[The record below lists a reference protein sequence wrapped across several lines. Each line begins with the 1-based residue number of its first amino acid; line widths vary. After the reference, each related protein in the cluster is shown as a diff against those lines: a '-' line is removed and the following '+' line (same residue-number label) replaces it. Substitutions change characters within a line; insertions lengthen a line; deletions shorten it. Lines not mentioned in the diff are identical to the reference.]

1 MQVLTLEQFIADRQQ
16 EIEGAT
22 GAFSKILRD
31 LSLGAKLISF
41 HLRRAALSGI
51 LGELGITNVQGE
63 SVQKLDRLSNT
74 LFRQLFAK
82 NPHMAGFASEEDD
95 TFTPL
100 NPEGKYVI
108 VEDPLDGSSNIDV
121 GVPVGTIFSIYR
133 RRTPVGTPCTEA
145 DFLQGGRAQVAAGY
159 ILYGTSTLLF
169 YTTGKG
175 VHGFTL
181 EPAAGDFLLSHP
193 DVKMPEK
200 SSYYSFNDNQFHE
213 WSPALQ
219 TFITTFHQEN
229 RRSAKPQSL
238 RYVGSLVADFHRNL
252 LKGGFFMYPGTVAK
266 PEGKL
271 RLLYEA
277 YPMAWLIEE
286 AGGAATNGVQPILDI
301 PPTKLHQRTALFLGP
316 KTFLEKLAQILSDHV
331 PVEKV

>member
-63 SVQKLDRLSNT
+63 SVQKLDHLSNT

-82 NPHMAGFASEEDD
+82 NPYIAGFASEEDD

-108 VEDPLDGSSNIDV
+108 VVDPLDGSSNIDV
-121 GVPVGTIFSIYR
+121 GVPVGMIFSIYR

-193 DVKMPEK
+193 DVKTPRK
-200 SSYYSFNDNQFHE
+200 KVATTPSTTTSFMNGHPPCKRL
-213 WSPALQ
+213 SPPFTRKIAAALSPSPCGMSVRSWQ
-219 TFITTFHQEN
+219 IFTGTF
-229 RRSAKPQSL
+229 
-238 RYVGSLVADFHRNL
+238 
-252 LKGGFFMYPGTVAK
+252 
-266 PEGKL
+266 
-271 RLLYEA
+271 
-277 YPMAWLIEE
+277 
-286 AGGAATNGVQPILDI
+286 
-301 PPTKLHQRTALFLGP
+301 
-316 KTFLEKLAQILSDHV
+316 
-331 PVEKV
+331 

>member
-1 MQVLTLEQFIADRQQ
+1 MQLVTLEQFIADRQQ
-16 EIEGAT
+16 EMEGAT
-22 GAFSKILRD
+22 GALSKILRD

-51 LGELGITNVQGE
+51 LGELGLTNIQGE
-63 SVQKLDRLSNT
+63 SVQKLDHLANT
-74 LFRQLFAK
+74 LFRHLFAK
-82 NPHMAGFASEEDD
+82 NPHIAGFASEEDD

-100 NPEGKYVI
+100 NPNGKYVI
-108 VEDPLDGSSNIDV
+108 LLDPLDGSSNIDV

-133 RRTPVGTPCTEA
+133 RKTLPGSPCTEA

-159 ILYGTSTLLF
+159 VLYGTSTLLF

-181 EPAAGDFLLSHP
+181 EPAAGDFILSHP
-193 DVKMPEK
+193 DVRMPEK

-213 WSPALQ
+213 WHPALQ
-219 TFITTFHQEN
+219 EFIQTFHQEN
-229 RRSAKPQSL
+229 RQGPKPQSL

-286 AGGAATNGVQPILDI
+286 AGGAATNGIQPILDI
-301 PPTKLHQRTALFLGP
+301 PPTKIHQRTALFLGP
-316 KTFLEKLAQILSDHV
+316 KSFLEKIAQTLSTDV
-331 PVEKV
+331 SVEKV

>member
-1 MQVLTLEQFIADRQQ
+1 MQLITLEQFLSDRQQ

-41 HLRRAALSGI
+41 YLRRAALSNI
-51 LGELGITNVQGE
+51 LGEIGLTNIQGE
-63 SVQKLDRLSNT
+63 SVQKLDHLSNT

-82 NPHMAGFASEEDD
+82 NPHIAGFASEEDD

-108 VEDPLDGSSNIDV
+108 LVDPLDGSSNIDV

-133 RRTPVGTPCTEA
+133 RRTSVGSPCAEI

-181 EPAAGDFLLSHP
+181 EPAAGDFILSHP

-200 SSYYSFNDNQFHE
+200 ASYYSFNDNQLHE
-213 WSPALQ
+213 WHPALQ
-219 TFITTFHQEN
+219 DFIRAFHQEN
-229 RRSAKPQSL
+229 RQSSKPQSL

-301 PPTKLHQRTALFLGP
+301 QPTGLHQRTALFLGP
-316 KTFLEKLAQILSDHV
+316 RHFLEKIAQALQSHV
-331 PVEKV
+331 PVAKV

>member
-1 MQVLTLEQFIADRQQ
+1 MQLITLEQFLSDRQQ

-41 HLRRAALSGI
+41 YLRRAALSNI
-51 LGELGITNVQGE
+51 LGEIGLTNIQGE
-63 SVQKLDRLSNT
+63 SVQKLDHLSNT

-82 NPHMAGFASEEDD
+82 NPHIAGFASEEDD

-108 VEDPLDGSSNIDV
+108 LVDPLDGSSNIDV

-133 RRTPVGTPCTEA
+133 RRTPVGSPCGET

-181 EPAAGDFLLSHP
+181 EPAAGDFILSHP
-193 DVKMPEK
+193 DVKIPEK
-200 SSYYSFNDNQFHE
+200 ASYYSFNDNQLHE
-213 WSPALQ
+213 WHPALQ
-219 TFITTFHQEN
+219 DFIRAFHEEN
-229 RRSAKPQSL
+229 RQSAKPQSL

-286 AGGAATNGVQPILDI
+286 AGGAATDGVQPILDI
-301 PPTKLHQRTALFLGP
+301 QPTRLHQRTALFLGP
-316 KTFLEKLAQILSDHV
+316 RALLEKIAQTLQSYV
-331 PVEKV
+331 PMAKV

>member
-1 MQVLTLEQFIADRQQ
+1 MQLITLEQFLSDRQQ

-41 HLRRAALSGI
+41 YLRRAALSNI
-51 LGELGITNVQGE
+51 LGEIGLTNIQGE
-63 SVQKLDRLSNT
+63 SVQKLDHLSNT

-82 NPHMAGFASEEDD
+82 NPHIAGFASEEDD

-100 NPEGKYVI
+100 SPDGKYVI
-108 VEDPLDGSSNIDV
+108 LLDPLDGSSNIDV

-133 RRTPVGTPCTEA
+133 RRTPVGSPCAET

-181 EPAAGDFLLSHP
+181 EPAAGDFILSHP
-193 DVKMPEK
+193 DIKMPEK
-200 SSYYSFNDNQFHE
+200 SSYYSFNDNQLHE
-213 WSPALQ
+213 WHPALQ
-219 TFITTFHQEN
+219 DFIKAFHQEN
-229 RRSAKPQSL
+229 RQSSKPQSL

-301 PPTKLHQRTALFLGP
+301 QPTGLHQRTALFLGP
-316 KTFLEKLAQILSDHV
+316 RYFLEKIAQAFQSHV
-331 PVEKV
+331 PVAKI

>member
-1 MQVLTLEQFIADRQQ
+1 MQIITLEEFIADRQQ

-22 GAFSKILRD
+22 GALSKILRD

-63 SVQKLDRLSNT
+63 TVQKLDHLSNT

-82 NPHMAGFASEEDD
+82 NPHIAGFASEEDD
-95 TFTPL
+95 TFSSL

-108 VEDPLDGSSNIDV
+108 LVDPLDGSSNIDV

-133 RRTPVGTPCTEA
+133 RRTPVGTFCTEA

-159 ILYGTSTLLF
+159 VLYGTSTLLF

-219 TFITTFHQEN
+219 AFITTFHQDN
-229 RRSAKPQSL
+229 RQSAKPQSL

-286 AGGAATNGVQPILDI
+286 AGGAATNGIQPILDI
-301 PPTKLHQRTALFLGP
+301 PPTRLHQRTALFLGP
-316 KTFLEKLAQILSDHV
+316 KTFLEKLAQTLSDNV
-331 PVEKV
+331 PVAKV